1 MIENLRNIAI
11 IAHVDHGKTTLVD
24 QLLQQ
29 SGTLDRK
36 NSDTDRIMD
45 SDDQEKERGI
55 TILSKNTALNWH
67 DYRINIVDTPGHA
80 DFGGEVERVMSMVDS
95 VLLLV
100 DAVDGPMP
108 QTRFVTQKAFAQ
120 GLNPIV
126 VVNKVDREG
135 ARPDWVVNEV
145 FELFDALGANEEQLD
160 FPVVYASAINGI
172 AGPDPEQLE
181 DDMQSLFR
189 MIVDYVPAPTVDP
202 DASLQ
207 MQVSSLDYDPYV
219 GVLGVGRIKG
229 GQMKPGQQVVVIDR
243 HGKQRNAKLLE
254 VKGFLGLSRINVDE
268 ANAGD
273 IVCISGINDLHISD
287 TICAKEAPEAMPP
300 LTVDEPTVSMTFQ
313 VNNSPFA
320 GLEGKFVTSRQ
331 IKERLDQELL
341 HNVAL
346 RVEQGDAAEKFIVS
360 GRGEL
365 HLAVLIENMRREG
378 FELGVSRPEV
388 VQREGENGTEEPYE
402 QVVVDIEEQHQ
413 GAVMEELGNRRAE
426 MENMVP
432 DGRGRVRLD
441 FIMPARGLIGFRSQ
455 FLTLT
460 SGSGILTH
468 VFDHWGPIKGGMAE
482 HRHNGA
488 IVSMVKGKTTAYSLF
503 TLQDRGRLMV
513 GPGTEVYEGMIIGI
527 HAREND
533 LTVNPTKGKQL
544 TNVRAAGTDENLV
557 LTPPID
563 MTLENALEFID
574 DDELVEVT
582 PTSIRVR
589 KKLLTEVE
597 RKRAG
602 KK

>member
-172 AGPDPEQLE
+172 AGADPEQME

-202 DASLQ
+202 NASLQ

-229 GQMKPGQQVVVIDR
+229 GQMKPGQQVTVIDR

-254 VKGFLGLSRINVDE
+254 VKGFLGLNRINVDE
-268 ANAGD
+268 ANAGE
-273 IVCISGINDLHISD
+273 IVCISGISDLHISD

-331 IKERLDQELL
+331 IKERLEQELL

-346 RVEQGDAAEKFIVS
+346 RVEQGDAAEKFTVS

-388 VQREGENGTEEPYE
+388 VQRQGENGTEEPYE
-402 QVVVDIEEQHQ
+402 QVVVDIEDQHQ
-413 GAVMEELGNRRAE
+413 GPVMEELGNRRAE

-432 DGRGRVRLD
+432 DGRGRIRLD

-468 VFDHWGPIKGGMAE
+468 VFDHWGPVKGGMAE

-513 GPGTEVYEGMIIGI
+513 APGTEVYEGMIIGI
-527 HAREND
+527 HARESD

-597 RKRAG
+597 RKRSG